1 MSDRE
6 EEAKPEEEI
15 VDDVQV
21 ESTEEDDDI
30 FVSDDDMDEKLN
42 VDKIGEKIS
51 LTIPKLKNMEKGLV
65 SPH

>member
-51 LTIPKLKNMEKGLV
+51 LTIPKLKNMEEGLV